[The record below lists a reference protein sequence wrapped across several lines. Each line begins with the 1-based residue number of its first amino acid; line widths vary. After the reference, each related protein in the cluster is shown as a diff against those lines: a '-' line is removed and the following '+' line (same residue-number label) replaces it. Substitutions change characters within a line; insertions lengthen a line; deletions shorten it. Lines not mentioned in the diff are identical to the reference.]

1 MPTRGERNVD
11 EAGLHRLPAHIVGQA
26 NRLHL
31 VMLVL
36 TLLMV
41 PGALRALEP
50 IDMEAYDMESPE
62 LNAQTTIDE
71 TFASSEVIVAFLV
84 TGRDPVH
91 IDLEE
96 NVPRASTSDG
106 QPDSTTFP
114 QVTEIIE
121 SGEPWGGIDAPAGGI
136 LNLTLL
142 REIDAKAD
150 LIRNHPINTTLKPL
164 VNDVTGAQTDGVMT
178 LPDIFRAF
186 MANESILTRSSKDAF
201 GNDVPPATDWSDC
214 GELECFVFDDVN
226 LTQDHIDLASQRLV
240 EASDNTFLRW
250 LSLDRGFR
258 ADMNAVSS
266 RSHTVIRVVI
276 ESRKIGAGKKGKVR
290 VSTLN
295 MVDLAGS
302 ERMSQA
308 KTRGTRLKEG
318 ININTSL
325 LTLGTVIKKLMAQ
338 GAAAATG
345 RKRRKE
351 HIPYR
356 NSMLT
361 GVLAKS
367 LGGSA
372 QTAVV
377 PSCSA
382 APIGRAQSSSSGR
395 PMTRSSPPSS
405 SHNFCHIITLAGF
418 WS

>member
-1 MPTRGERNVD
+1 MD
-11 EAGLHRLPAHIVGQA
+11 EAGLHRLPALIVGQA

-84 TGRDPVH
+84 TVRDPVH

-106 QPDSTTFP
+106 QPDSTSFP
-114 QVTEIIE
+114 PVTEIIE
-121 SGEPWGGIDAPAGGI
+121 SGESWGGIDAPAGGI

-186 MANESILTRSSKDAF
+186 MANESILTRPSKDAF

-214 GELECFVFDDVN
+214 GELECLVFDDVN

-266 RSHTVIRVVI
+266 GP
-276 ESRKIGAGKKGKVR
+276 IGGTLLGDGSWSSDLVGQGRWSASASWLLIQLDRGEMTEAGW
-290 VSTLN
+290 T
-295 MVDLAGS
+295 
-302 ERMSQA
+302 MSWKDAAQ
-308 KTRGTRLKEG
+308 E
-318 ININTSL
+318 TSL
-325 LTLGTVIKKLMAQ
+325 RMTDEGLVIGGFRLAE
-338 GAAAATG
+338 GELVLHPPNYDEATCTNDST
-345 RKRRKE
+345 
-351 HIPYR
+351 YYD
-356 NSMLT
+356 
-361 GVLAKS
+361 
-367 LGGSA
+367 
-372 QTAVV
+372 AVENV
-377 PSCSA
+377 TNIETS
-382 APIGRAQSSSSGR
+382 
-395 PMTRSSPPSS
+395 
-405 SHNFCHIITLAGF
+405 FV
-418 WS
+418 